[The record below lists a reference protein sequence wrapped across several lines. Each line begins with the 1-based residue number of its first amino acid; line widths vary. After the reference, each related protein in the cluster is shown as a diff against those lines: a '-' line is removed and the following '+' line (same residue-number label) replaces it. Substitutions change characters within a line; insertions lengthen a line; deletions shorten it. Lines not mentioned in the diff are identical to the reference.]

1 MIMIIIFIDTPVH
14 LPYNNEASE
23 RSVYLMLKEN
33 REQARMENVLRSRP
47 QKIAGLLIGI
57 IVLIVG
63 IVCSIAFGVAK
74 IKWPTLLESFASY
87 NRTSQEHL
95 IVRTTRVPRA
105 FIAAIAGAALAV
117 AGSLMQGITR
127 NPLASPSLFGINAG
141 AAFFIVT
148 GSAYFGASGLSAFA
162 TLGFIGAAFATLLV
176 YVLGSIGS
184 DGLTPLKV
192 TLAGAAMTSFFSSL
206 SLGILLTGGQTFDQ
220 VLFWFVGSVA
230 GRDMSI
236 FNSAAP
242 YMGVALIGAFV
253 LARHMNL
260 LTLGDDV
267 ATGLG
272 QKTVYIKLAVAV
284 VVVLLAGGSVAI
296 AGPIAF
302 VGIIIPHVTRYLVGI
317 DYRWVLPYCA
327 VLGAILLLAADIGS
341 RYIAF
346 PKEVPVGVMT
356 AVIGV
361 PFFVYIARR
370 GGARA

>member
-1 MIMIIIFIDTPVH
+1 
-14 LPYNNEASE
+14 
-23 RSVYLMLKEN
+23 
-33 REQARMENVLRSRP
+33 MENLLRSRP

-63 IVCSIAFGVAK
+63 IVCSIAFGVTN
-74 IKWPTLLESFASY
+74 IKWSTLMESFTSYDAS
-87 NRTSQEHL
+87 SQQHL

-105 FIAAIAGAALAV
+105 LIAAIAGAALAV

-148 GSAYFGASGLSAFA
+148 ASAYFGAGGLSTFA
-162 TLGFIGAAFATLLV
+162 TLGFIGAAFTTLLV
-176 YVLGSIGS
+176 YILGSIGS

-236 FNSAAP
+236 FQSAAP
-242 YMGVALIGAFV
+242 YMGIALIAAFV

-370 GGARA
+370 GGTRA